1 MCKSPK
7 KLFKSA
13 GKLLKKAAPAIIGFA
28 VGGPTGAAIGAGL
41 GSALSQ
47 PKVPKQQGGQQ
58 PVQAQAAQDPT
69 QYLQEQTQANADSAL
84 ANRRRRRRGPG
95 AATPSF
101 LSAGANRG
109 IITGGASLLGGGQ

>member
-13 GKLLKKAAPAIIGFA
+13 GKLLKKAAPAAIGFA

-69 QYLQEQTQANADSAL
+69 QFLQEQTQANADSAL
-84 ANRRRRRRGPG
+84 ANRRRRRGPR

>member
-1 MCKSPK
+1 VLSPP
-7 KLFKSA
+7 
-13 GKLLKKAAPAIIGFA
+13 KA
-28 VGGPTGAAIGAGL
+28 
-41 GSALSQ
+41 
-47 PKVPKQQGGQQ
+47 PKQQ

-69 QYLQEQTQANADSAL
+69 QYLQEQTQANADTAL
-84 ANRRRRRRGPG
+84 ANRRRRRGPG

>member
-28 VGGPTGAAIGAGL
+28 VGGPAGAAIGAGL

-47 PKVPKQQGGQQ
+47 PKVPKQQGDQQ

-69 QYLQEQTQANADSAL
+69 QYLQEQTQANADAAL
-84 ANRRRRRRGPG
+84 ANRRKRRGPG

>member
-47 PKVPKQQGGQQ
+47 PKVPKQQGSQQ

-69 QYLQEQTQANADSAL
+69 QYLQEQTQANADAAL
-84 ANRRRRRRGPG
+84 ANRRRRRGPG

>member
-13 GKLLKKAAPAIIGFA
+13 GKILKTAAPAIIGFA

-69 QYLQEQTQANADSAL
+69 QYLQEQTQANADVAL
-84 ANRRRRRRGPG
+84 ANRRRRRGPG

>member
-7 KLFKSA
+7 KLFKSV
-13 GKLLKKAAPAIIGFA
+13 GKAFKGA
-28 VGGPTGAAIGAGL
+28 VGIVPRALLGAI
-41 GSALSQ
+41 S
-47 PKVPKQQGGQQ
+47 PKAPKAEQQ

-69 QYLQEQTQANADSAL
+69 QYLQEQTQANADAAL
-84 ANRRRRRRGPG
+84 ANRRRRRGPG

>member
-7 KLFKSA
+7 KLFKSV
-13 GKLLKKAAPAIIGFA
+13 GKAFKSVVGIVPRTLLGAI
-28 VGGPTGAAIGAGL
+28 
-41 GSALSQ
+41 S
-47 PKVPKQQGGQQ
+47 PKTPKQQGGQQ

-69 QYLQEQTQANADSAL
+69 QYLQEQTQANAGAAL
-84 ANRRRRRRGPG
+84 ANRRRRRGPG

>member
-7 KLFKSA
+7 KLFKSV
-13 GKLLKKAAPAIIGFA
+13 KKAVSG
-28 VGGPTGAAIGAGL
+28 VVSAAGSLL
-41 GSALSQ
+41 GT
-47 PKVPKQQGGQQ
+47 PKAPKQEQ

-69 QYLQEQTQANADSAL
+69 QFLQEQTQANASAAA
-84 ANRRRRRRGPG
+84 ANRRRRRGPG

>member
-7 KLFKSA
+7 KLFKSV
-13 GKLLKKAAPAIIGFA
+13 KKAVSGAVKA
-28 VGGPTGAAIGAGL
+28 VGSL
-41 GSALSQ
+41 GGALSQ
-47 PKVPKQQGGQQ
+47 PKVPKQEQ

-69 QYLQEQTQANADSAL
+69 QYLQEQTQANADTAL
-84 ANRRRRRRGPG
+84 ANRRRRRGPG

>member
-28 VGGPTGAAIGAGL
+28 VGGPAGAAIGAGL

-58 PVQAQAAQDPT
+58 SVQAQAAQDPT
-69 QYLQEQTQANADSAL
+69 QFLQEQTQANADAAL
-84 ANRRRRRRGPG
+84 ANRRRRRGPG

-101 LSAGANRG
+101 LSAGASRG